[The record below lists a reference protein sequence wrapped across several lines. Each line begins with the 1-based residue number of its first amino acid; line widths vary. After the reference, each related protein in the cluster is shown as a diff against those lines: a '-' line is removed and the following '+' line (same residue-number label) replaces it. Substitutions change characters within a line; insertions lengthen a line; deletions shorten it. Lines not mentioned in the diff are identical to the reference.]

1 MTQTR
6 FANRKNPWTGEKMT
20 KTNRANK
27 AIDPSALT
35 ICDDPVPA
43 VRNSPQGKYTALFSQ
58 MEYGKAL
65 KCPPGTASAIA
76 AALRKWIEDRKKP
89 GTVRY
94 VGNYAEDG
102 TGRVWL
108 LAPEKKLKAAA

>member
-6 FANRKNPWTGEKMT
+6 FAKNKNPWTGEKMT
-20 KTNRANK
+20 KTNKPMK
-27 AIDPSALT
+27 AIDPSAVS
-35 ICDDPVPA
+35 ICDDPIPTS
-43 VRNSPQGKYTALFSQ
+43 RYTPEGKYTPLFSKL
-58 MEYGKAL
+58 EYGKAL

-76 AALRKWIEDRKKP
+76 AALRKWLEDRKKP

-94 VGNYAEDG
+94 QANYSEDG

-108 LAPEKKLKAAA
+108 LEPEKKLKVAA

>member
-1 MTQTR
+1 
-6 FANRKNPWTGEKMT
+6 MT
-20 KTNRANK
+20 KTNRTMK
-27 AIDPSALT
+27 AIDPSAVT

-43 VRNSPQGKYTALFSQ
+43 VRNSPQGKYTALFNKL
-58 MEYGKAL
+58 EYGKAL

-94 VGNYAEDG
+94 VANYAADG

-108 LAPEKKLKAAA
+108 LEPEKQLKVAA

>member
-1 MTQTR
+1 
-6 FANRKNPWTGEKMT
+6 MT
-20 KTNRANK
+20 KTNRPIK
-27 AIDPSALT
+27 AIDPAALS

-43 VRNSPQGKYTALFSQ
+43 VRNAPQGKYTELFSQ
-58 MEYGKAL
+58 LAYGKAL

-94 VGNYAEDG
+94 VANYSEDG

-108 LAPEKKLKAAA
+108 LEPEKKLKVAA